1 MQAQRHPKHR
11 LRKLMLAVAA
21 AVMITTAG
29 TQLAIAETTPA
40 ATTAPMQCATE
51 ATPRYTKTPTG
62 YLMVLRMGDNAFKEL
77 TKLAIAEKI
86 PSASITGIGFG
97 NVKFG
102 FWNKDKKDF
111 DAKILNSVEM
121 ASITGSVAWKNGQPS
136 IHMHGVAGDA
146 TFQAYGGHILD
157 FEVTTGSMEITVIVH
172 QRRLERGIDPC
183 IGANVLGI

>member
-1 MQAQRHPKHR
+1 MHVPRHPKHR
-11 LRKLMLAVAA
+11 LGKLMLAMSVAWL
-21 AVMITTAG
+21 VG
-29 TQLAIAETTPA
+29 TSDTPQALAETTPS
-40 ATTAPMQCATE
+40 ATTTPMQCATE
-51 ATPRYTKTPTG
+51 TTTRYTRTPTG

-86 PSASITGIGFG
+86 PSASISGIGFG

-111 DAKILNSVEM
+111 DPKVLNNVEM
-121 ASITGSVAWKNGQPS
+121 AIITGSLAWKNDQPS

-172 QRRLERGIDPC
+172 PRRLERGIDPC

>member
-1 MQAQRHPKHR
+1 MHVQRHPKHR
-11 LRKLMLAVAA
+11 LCKLMLAMTAA
-21 AVMITTAG
+21 FLIGTTG
-29 TQLAIAETTPA
+29 TPQALAEATPA
-40 ATTAPMQCATE
+40 ATTTPMQCATQT
-51 ATPRYTKTPTG
+51 TPRYTKTPTG
-62 YLMVLRMGDNAFKEL
+62 YLMVLRMGDNVFQEL

-86 PSASITGIGFG
+86 PSASLIGIGFG

-111 DAKILNSVEM
+111 DSKLLNNVEM
-121 ASITGSVAWKNGQPS
+121 ASITGSLAWKNNQPS

-146 TFQAYGGHILD
+146 TFKAYGGQILD

-172 QRRLERGIDPC
+172 PRRLERGIDPC